1 MLPRREALSREETN
15 KVLSLLKGLEQMDE
29 SVEFLHPVDYKGL
42 GLDDYPLIIKIP
54 MDLSTVKK
62 KVKAAKY
69 QETKEALAD
78 IQMIWDNC
86 RTYNMSD
93 SVRHRQAIAKQADI
107 MEKHTKR
114 LCGKLK
120 IEYDVPKAR
129 KRNRDDADLLR
140 TGEIKFEEKVDFCER
155 VKQATFETLSK
166 LVKRVQDACPQAA
179 ESLDEDKV
187 QIKVDLLDRETF
199 NELFDMVCAFRGE
212 EEEDTPGK
220 RTKLE

>member
-1 MLPRREALSREETN
+1 
-15 KVLSLLKGLEQMDE
+15 MDE

-42 GLDDYPLIIKIP
+42 GLDDYPLIVKVP

-62 KVKAAKY
+62 KVKAGKY
-69 QETKEALAD
+69 QETKDALAD
-78 IQMIWDNC
+78 VQLIWENC

-93 SVRHRQAIAKQADI
+93 SVRPTQAIAKQADI

-114 LCGKLK
+114 LCSKLK
-120 IEYDVPKAR
+120 IDYEIPKSR
-129 KRNRDDADLLR
+129 KRNREDADLLR
-140 TGEIKFEEKVDFCER
+140 TGEIKFEEKVEFCEK

-166 LVKRVQDACPQAA
+166 LVKRVQETCPQAA

-199 NELFDMVCAFRGE
+199 NELFDMVCTLRT
-212 EEEDTPGK
+212 EDDEDSPSK
-220 RTKLE
+220 RAKVDRS